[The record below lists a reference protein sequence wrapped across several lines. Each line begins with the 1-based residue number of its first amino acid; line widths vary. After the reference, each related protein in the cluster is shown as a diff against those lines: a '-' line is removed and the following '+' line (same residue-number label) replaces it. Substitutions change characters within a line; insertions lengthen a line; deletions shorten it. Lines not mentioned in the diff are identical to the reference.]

1 MAVTSAQN
9 HPHRMIRAHDGRG
22 AAARRYRGGMNPH
35 VDAASIDE
43 ALVHEL
49 LAEQFPQWGD
59 LAIRPV
65 DGGGK
70 DHRNF
75 RLGDALSVRLPS
87 APDFVPQVEKEQ
99 NWLPRLASAVPLP
112 IPTVHGVGRASRR
125 FPAPWSIYGWIP
137 GAPASTAPINDP
149 SRLAAELAGF
159 LVALRS
165 ADAAGAPGPGL
176 HSAFRGA
183 PLDHLDD
190 EVGALLGR
198 VQGRERELAAGI
210 WRDAISAPYTGQPVW
225 FHGDV
230 SFHNLLIRDGELAAV
245 IDFGCAGVGDPAC
258 DTVLV
263 WTFLSG
269 APRETFRRELAVDE
283 ATWARGRGW
292 ALWKGL
298 IMITN
303 KPPGQAEFARHV
315 LDELF
320 AGV

>member
-1 MAVTSAQN
+1 
-9 HPHRMIRAHDGRG
+9 
-22 AAARRYRGGMNPH
+22 MNPDL
-35 VDAASIDE
+35 VDADKIDQ
-43 ALVHEL
+43 ALVREL
-49 LAEQFPQWGD
+49 LLEQFPQWGD
-59 LAIRPV
+59 LPVRPIE
-65 DGGGK
+65 GGGK

-75 RLGDALSVRLPS
+75 RLGEELSVRLPS

-99 NWLPRLASAVPLP
+99 TWLPRLAPVLPLP
-112 IPTVHGVGRASRR
+112 IPTVQGIGRPSPHY
-125 FPAPWSIYGWIP
+125 PAPWSVYGWIP
-137 GAPASTAPINDP
+137 GETASTAEVADP
-149 SRLAAELAGF
+149 VALAAELARF
-159 LVALRS
+159 LVALRG
-165 ADAAGAPGPGL
+165 ADATGGPAPGL

-183 PLDHLDD
+183 PLEHLDD
-190 EVGALLGR
+190 EMGWLFAR
-198 VQGRERELAAGI
+198 VPGRERALAEGI
-210 WRDAISAPYTGQPVW
+210 WRDALAAAYTGPPVW

-230 SFHNLLIRDGELAAV
+230 SFHNLLVRGGELAAV
-245 IDFGCAGVGDPAC
+245 IDFGCSGVGDPAC

-269 APRETFRRELAVDE
+269 GARDAYRRELAVDD

>member
-1 MAVTSAQN
+1 M
-9 HPHRMIRAHDGRG
+9 
-22 AAARRYRGGMNPH
+22 
-35 VDAASIDE
+35 
-43 ALVHEL
+43 
-49 LAEQFPQWGD
+49 EQFPQWRD
-59 LAIRPV
+59 LPVRPIE
-65 DGGGK
+65 GGGK

-75 RLGDALSVRLPS
+75 RLGEHLSVRLPS

-99 NWLPRLASAVPLP
+99 TWLPRLAPVLPLP
-112 IPTVHGVGRASRR
+112 IPTVHGIGRPSEHY
-125 FPAPWSIYGWIP
+125 PARWSVYGWIP
-137 GAPASTAPINDP
+137 GETASRAEIHDP
-149 SRLAAELAGF
+149 VRLAAELAHF

-165 ADAAGAPGPGL
+165 ADATGGPGPGL

-190 EVGALLGR
+190 EMGWLFSR
-198 VQGRERELAAGI
+198 VQGRERELAEGI
-210 WRDAISAPYTGQPVW
+210 WRDALAATYSGPPVW

-230 SFHNLLIRDGELAAV
+230 SFHNLLLRNGELAAV
-245 IDFGCAGVGDPAC
+245 IDFGCSGVGDPAC

-263 WTFLSG
+263 WTFLSD
-269 APRETFRRELAVDE
+269 AARDAYRRELAVDE